1 MGTFA
6 VINSTLNSSYT
17 YTDELVVV
25 NGSYEKDAQNDT
37 LRSISGSVYNK
48 TESGEQAEYVGNFN
62 GYMREDG
69 LKYSLSEMSRKDA
82 NKVWDAIEGIE
93 PNVLPQTAE
102 EGGAA

>member
-17 YTDELVVV
+17 YTDESVVV

-37 LRSISGSVYNK
+37 LRSISGSVYHK
-48 TESGEQAEYVGNFN
+48 TESGDQSEYIGNFN
-62 GYMREDG
+62 GYQREDG
-69 LKYSLSEMSRKDA
+69 IKYSLSEMTRKDA
-82 NKVWDAIEGIE
+82 NKVWDAIDGIE
-93 PNVLPQTAE
+93 PHVLPQTAE